1 MSISGFSVIVHTL
14 LLRKNKTK
22 LDILNSNMPIT
33 FQDQSCFQ
41 ALKAL
46 IQHKKV

>member
-22 LDILNSNMPIT
+22 LDILNSNMSIT

-41 ALKAL
+41 ALKD